1 MRHLLPAYP
10 ADGGAGAGVKVR
22 PGAIPESVSEDAA
35 RCAFAAAGLAGEFY
49 SDSGPVHELR
59 SKVEERFLPAW
70 RRRAA
75 TRLTDGFWSV
85 EGNCAGRPGQAGSV
99 QEGD

>member
-1 MRHLLPAYP
+1 MMHPLLAYTVDDW
-10 ADGGAGAGVKVR
+10 AGAGAEAQSGSISGR
-22 PGAIPESVSEDAA
+22 LLDDAV
-35 RCAFAAAGLAGEFY
+35 RCAFAAPGPAG
-49 SDSGPVHELR
+49 DSYPDADPVQELLPE
-59 SKVEERFLPAW
+59 VEERFLPAW

-85 EGNCAGRPGQAGSV
+85 EGNCAGRPGQAGCK